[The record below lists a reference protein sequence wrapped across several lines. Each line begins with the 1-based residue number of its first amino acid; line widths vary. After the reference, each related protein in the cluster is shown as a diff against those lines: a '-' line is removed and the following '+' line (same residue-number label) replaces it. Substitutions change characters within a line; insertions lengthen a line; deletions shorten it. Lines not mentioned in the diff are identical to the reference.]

1 MQSLPFVDFHVLFIF
16 YIQCNH
22 CSELFH
28 FLGKSFF
35 SCGSWSTSRGCHQWD
50 FDRELSGEPN
60 DQKMGPAN
68 IGRGRTLGMSL
79 QSVIHKG
86 FTLMFQ
92 SQKITKDGCGKT
104 KSCYSEPANCKSS
117 KDCEYLATI
126 KPEGDQCESVEF
138 ELSTKKQWGAIGFNS
153 EKNKMVRK
161 INCSY

>member
-1 MQSLPFVDFHVLFIF
+1 
-16 YIQCNH
+16 
-22 CSELFH
+22 
-28 FLGKSFF
+28 
-35 SCGSWSTSRGCHQWD
+35 
-50 FDRELSGEPN
+50 
-60 DQKMGPAN
+60 MGPAN

-86 FTLMFQ
+86 FTLMFL

-161 INCSY
+161 INCSYWNFKLMCQGNIIVSYSNHSALSDLYVTLNSWVKVTLLFLILTTVLCQIYMSR